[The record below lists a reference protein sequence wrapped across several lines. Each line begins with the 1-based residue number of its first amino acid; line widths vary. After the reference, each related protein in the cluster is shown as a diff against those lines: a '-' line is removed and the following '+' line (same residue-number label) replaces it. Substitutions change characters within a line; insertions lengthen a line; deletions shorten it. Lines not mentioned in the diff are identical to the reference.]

1 MEVLEMKQ
9 FFDQELQKI
18 LRLGS
23 DRDRPPSGQ
32 PSPHQDTD
40 DDDDVDENVE
50 TRRSVDP
57 PTTASRPT
65 SASEELAKLLASA
78 KLELRDS
85 LKRPHDRFPLS
96 SLTEN

>member
-23 DRDRPPSGQ
+23 DRDRLSSDQ
-32 PSPHQDTD
+32 PEQEESD
-40 DDDDVDENVE
+40 DEENVGVPQ
-50 TRRSVDP
+50 TVDP
-57 PTTASRPT
+57 PTSTHSRPT

-78 KLELRDS
+78 KMDLRDS
-85 LKRPHDRFPLS
+85 LKRPQDRFPLS